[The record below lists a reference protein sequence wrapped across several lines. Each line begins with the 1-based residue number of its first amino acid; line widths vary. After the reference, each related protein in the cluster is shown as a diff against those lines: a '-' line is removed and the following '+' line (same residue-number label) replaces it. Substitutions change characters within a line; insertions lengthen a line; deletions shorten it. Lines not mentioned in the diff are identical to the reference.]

1 MTAGPWRPV
10 MRAFGYAIL
19 EPKGR
24 IVAIVGDGSTRPTE
38 EHKKDAVAI
47 AAVPDVLKALAGA
60 EAYFGDRPA
69 KDEGAREAHRAIYAA
84 MILAGVP
91 VVDE

>member
-1 MTAGPWRPV
+1 
-10 MRAFGYAIL
+10 MRGFGYTVL
-19 EPKGR
+19 GPKGN

-47 AAVPDVLKALAGA
+47 AAVPNVLQALAEA

-69 KDEGAREAHRAIYAA
+69 KDEGAREAHRAIYEA